1 MEHDNSYKLL
11 FSHAR
16 MVEDLL
22 RGFIQ
27 EPWVQEVDFTTLE
40 RVSESHVSDDLHDRE
55 DDLIWRVRWGA
66 DWLYIYLLLE
76 FQSTVDRYMAVRLQ
90 VYVGLL
96 YQALI
101 RAQQLPPAGRLPP
114 VVPVVLYNGQR
125 RWTAPLEMGALV
137 AEAPGLEAYRHRFPY
152 ALLDVE
158 RYAEHELAAL
168 PNLAAALFRLE
179 NSRAPED
186 VRRVLGAVIEVLQRP
201 EHDSLRRAFTV
212 WIKRVLLPARL
223 PDVSLPEVQDLVE
236 VQTMLAERV
245 IEWTQQWKAEGLQQG
260 RQEGLQQ
267 GRAEERTLLLR
278 LARIRFGEA
287 CAEALAPLLEARDDP
302 EELASVGEW
311 LVTAATSEDFLT
323 RIRAQWP
330 PR

>member
-1 MEHDNSYKLL
+1 
-11 FSHAR
+11 
-16 MVEDLL
+16 
-22 RGFIQ
+22 
-27 EPWVQEVDFTTLE
+27 
-40 RVSESHVSDDLHDRE
+40 
-55 DDLIWRVRWGA
+55 VRWRA

-101 RAQQLPPAGRLPP
+101 RAQQLPLSGQLPP

-125 RWTAPLEMGALV
+125 RWMAPLEMGALV
-137 AEAPGLEAYRHRFPY
+137 AEVPGLKSYRPRFPY
-152 ALLDVE
+152 ALLDVG
-158 RYAEHELAAL
+158 RYAEHELAAF

-186 VRRVLGAVIEVLQRP
+186 VRRVLGV
-201 EHDSLRRAFTV
+201 
-212 WIKRVLLPARL
+212 
-223 PDVSLPEVQDLVE
+223 
-236 VQTMLAERV
+236 
-245 IEWTQQWKAEGLQQG
+245 
-260 RQEGLQQ
+260 
-267 GRAEERTLLLR
+267 R

-302 EELASVGEW
+302 EELAALGEW

-323 RIRAQWP
+323 SIRAQWP